1 MAFVSFLTMVSTLRS
16 LFGLGSYLVLK
27 FWFNYFIINL
37 LVTLLVNFSWQCSSA
52 WIYAIQFTYFKVGDR
67 APADMSK
74 LQALHFRFTFLFVFF
89 FHLPFCIYS
98 FADFL
103 VIIQINLFFLRGCKL
118 KNVLLRFVC
127 FGFLVFRRYP
137 LGAHQSAQPSGV
149 KCVATNA
156 PEKGRLRLR
165 LRKSNKYAACLWSSS
180 NLC

>member
-1 MAFVSFLTMVSTLRS
+1 MAVQLSLNLCNTIHIFQGRRQGACGHVQIAGSPFQIHFFV
-16 LFGLGSYLVLK
+16 
-27 FWFNYFIINL
+27 
-37 LVTLLVNFSWQCSSA
+37 C
-52 WIYAIQFTYFKVGDR
+52 
-67 APADMSK
+67 
-74 LQALHFRFTFLFVFF
+74 FF